1 MHLTKILFRALESAN
16 DLTPFLAMVLELNPD
31 LIGSHLRGIPTSLR
45 LRQVALGAFECLKA
59 LLMFFERMTRPRQV
73 DSLPVHPQNVLPM
86 PALLFGRIESCAR
99 GVEIRLAALEF
110 RLLL

>member
-16 DLTPFLAMVLELNPD
+16 DLTPFLAMVLELNLD

-45 LRQVALGAFECLKA
+45 LRQVAFGAFQCLEA

-73 DSLPVHPQNVLPM
+73 DSLPVHPQKVLPM
-86 PALLFGRIESCAR
+86 PALLFRRIKSGAR
-99 GVEIRLAALEF
+99 GVEVRLPAFE
-110 RLLL
+110 